1 MGAYTVHPAPI
12 LRGKR
17 LLERI
22 ACQFFGSPPPGAE
35 GEIPPDTESV
45 MATNRV
51 RTEEATSPPNC
62 NACHQRLNPPGFAFE
77 HYDAMGKMRLEDNG
91 QPIDASGS
99 FNLTS
104 KEVFEFQNAIELTAQ
119 LAQSTQVRDCY
130 SLRWTQYATG
140 IQLDDKH
147 PEVERLQTL
156 FRESDQIKD
165 LLINI
170 TTSDLFRYR
179 NAGGAQ

>member
-12 LRGKR
+12 LRGKH

-22 ACQFFGSPPPGAE
+22 ACQYFGAPPPGAE

-51 RTEEATSPPNC
+51 RTEEATSPPSC
-62 NACHQRLNPPGFAFE
+62 NTCHQRLNPPGFAFE
-77 HYDAMGKMRLEDNG
+77 HYDAMGKLRAEDNG
-91 QPIDASGS
+91 QPVDASGEFS
-99 FNLTS
+99 LSSGETFQ
-104 KEVFEFQNAIELTAQ
+104 FENAIELTSQ

-130 SLRWTQYATG
+130 SLRWTRYATG
-140 IQLDDKH
+140 IQLDNDH
-147 PEVERLQTL
+147 PEVQRLQAS
-156 FRESDQIKD
+156 FRDSDQIKN

-179 NAGGAQ
+179 TAGGGQ